1 MMGTAIFYFR
11 VCILLAI
18 VIGAALVFTV
28 PLIVL
33 AIKKKKAARNI
44 FAALVAVSALMAC
57 CIGAWLAS
65 HTCHPHVNDWNYL
78 GKNISYIEQKYGEC
92 PVKKVKDDGS
102 GYAEYKTEDITGHG
116 VEIEYD
122 VYHMDFDST
131 GKVTHVECRAPIGG

>member
-1 MMGTAIFYFR
+1 MGIAIFYFR
-11 VCILLAI
+11 VCVLLAI

-44 FAALVAVSALMAC
+44 FAALVAVTAVMAC
-57 CIGAWLAS
+57 CIGVWLAS

-78 GKNISYIEQKYGEC
+78 GKNIHDIEQKYGEFWYIS
-92 PVKKVKDDGS
+92 VSEDGS
-102 GYAEYKTEDITGHG
+102 GYAEYQTKDITGHG

-122 VYHMDFDST
+122 VYRMDFDST
-131 GKVTHVECRAPIGG
+131 GKVTHVECQAPIGG